1 MCLYSELFWS
11 VYSAFGLN
19 MDRQGV
25 SVCIQSELGKMW
37 TTMTEYGHFSRSAG
51 FSGSRFFRNRYFRV
65 QVFQGTGFS
74 GPSPVAE
81 VALSNMYESLFCE
94 NGCIG
99 KNGKNANFDK
109 NEKCV
114 LKNFPNF
121 TGKRLCR
128 NLSFNKVSNLR
139 NATSLKKRLRR
150 RYFLVN
156 F

>member
-1 MCLYSELFWS
+1 MCPYSELFWS
-11 VYSAFGLN
+11 VYSRIRTEYGQTRSICLY
-19 MDRQGV
+19 
-25 SVCIQSELGKMW
+25 SVRIRENVNHNDS
-37 TTMTEYGHFSRSAG
+37 EYGHFTQC
-51 FSGSRFFRNRYFRV
+51 RFFRV
-65 QVFQGTGFS
+65 QVFQEQVFQGPGFS
-74 GPSPVAE
+74 GYRFFGSE
-81 VALSNMYESLFCE
+81 SRLQKQLSQTCMSLFCE
-94 NGCIG
+94 NGCIV